1 MLTLTILDRLRQ
13 FREDRD
19 LHQRHI
25 ANTLGITIQAV
36 SLWERHSRSPSIQ
49 HAAAYA
55 RLVSHRLVARRGNT
69 IVDVLAILPN
79 LGRFRKLH
87 GVTQAALDQRTRA
100 TRACFVE
107 ARCQS
112 TGLRLITLQGYLAG
126 LGYELVLIPADV
138 EQVAA

>member
-1 MLTLTILDRLRQ
+1 MLTLTILDRLRHL
-13 FREDRD
+13 REDRD
-19 LHQRHI
+19 LFQEHVADH
-25 ANTLGITIQAV
+25 LGVTNQAV
-36 SLWERHSRSPSIQ
+36 SLWERHTRSPSIQ

-55 RLVSHRLVARRGNT
+55 RLVNHRLVARRGNT
-69 IVDVLAILPN
+69 IVDVLTILPN

-112 TGLRLITLQGYLAG
+112 TGIRLITLQGYLAG

-138 EQVAA
+138 AEVA